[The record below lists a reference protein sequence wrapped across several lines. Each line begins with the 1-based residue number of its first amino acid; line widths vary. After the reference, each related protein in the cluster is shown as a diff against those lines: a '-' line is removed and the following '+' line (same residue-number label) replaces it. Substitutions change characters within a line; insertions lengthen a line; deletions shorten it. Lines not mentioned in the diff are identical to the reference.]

1 MAGTARSGWAP
12 LGFGLAALAACW
24 NPVAAPFGL
33 ITGAGALLL
42 AVRQLRGGRRAP
54 AILGLACSI
63 LAIGGALSVLALSA
77 GVGRE
82 ASGTALV
89 PQPAPAEV
97 GRRLDEAAAGSK
109 EARERAAGELEKL
122 EKAPPSN

>member
-1 MAGTARSGWAP
+1 MAGTARHGWAP

-33 ITGAGALLL
+33 VTGAGALLL
-42 AVRQLRGGRRAP
+42 SVRQLRRGRRAP
-54 AILGLACSI
+54 AVLGLACSI

-97 GRRLDEAAAGSK
+97 GRRLDEAGAGSK
-109 EARERAAGELEKL
+109 EARERAAGELGKL
-122 EKAPPSN
+122 EKVPPSN

>member
-1 MAGTARSGWAP
+1 VAGPAWTRWAP

-33 ITGAGALLL
+33 VTGVGALILS
-42 AVRQLRGGRRAP
+42 VRQLRGGRRAP
-54 AILGLACSI
+54 AALGLACAL
-63 LAIGGALSVLALSA
+63 LAILGALAVLALSA

-89 PQPAPAEV
+89 PQPTPPEV

-109 EARERAAGELEKL
+109 EARERAAAELDKL
-122 EKAPPSN
+122 EKASPSN